1 MGAPID
7 FMGIEIGSIKSI
19 NAEFYNNY
27 KQIRMRVE
35 AVIYPSRVEN
45 GQALNPNS
53 DIFKDFVEADGKNA
67 PNENWQIS
75 LNGSKLYCFR

>member
-1 MGAPID
+1 MYFDHSLRGLAVGAPID

-45 GQALNPNS
+45 
-53 DIFKDFVEADGKNA
+53 
-67 PNENWQIS
+67 
-75 LNGSKLYCFR
+75 

>member
-35 AVIYPSRVEN
+35 AVIYPSRVETAKHSI
-45 GQALNPNS
+45 QTATFSKILLS
-53 DIFKDFVEADGKNA
+53 MDGVPK
-67 PNENWQIS
+67 
-75 LNGSKLYCFR
+75 

>member
-1 MGAPID
+1 MYFDHSLRGLAVGAPID

-45 GQALNPNS
+45 GQALNQIATFS
-53 DIFKDFVEADGKNA
+53 KILLSMDGVPK
-67 PNENWQIS
+67 
-75 LNGSKLYCFR
+75 